1 MYRKRF
7 LIFAIF
13 IGLSAQLFGQI
24 NPRQKKQDRDQ
35 LEEGKEGMARDQEEL
50 QAFQQSVAEFQGAQQ
65 SGDMEKLQETYQG
78 LLASMTREV
87 EQGQAKAEQYKKE
100 MQQSSRE
107 LRGERRDVRQT
118 REDVEEN
125 DDRPGDYDDVDYAEG
140 AQARNAVQ
148 RGDDRRDRKDDKS
161 DLQTLAEGLKQQ
173 GAILQQLASPDALTV
188 PDPKTALAN
197 ANELVGQ
204 FQQLMVAD
212 LEASGAEM
220 EEDAKE
226 LKEDRRES
234 RTDRRQRYQRNEE

>member
-1 MYRKRF
+1 MYLQRF
-7 LIFAIF
+7 LIFVVF

-35 LEEGKEGMARDQEEL
+35 LEQGKEGIARDQEEL

-65 SGDMEKLQETYQG
+65 SGDMEKLQESYQG
-78 LLASMTREV
+78 LLVSMKREV
-87 EQGQAKAEQYKKE
+87 EQGQVKAEQYKKE

-125 DDRPGDYDDVDYAEG
+125 DDRPGDYGDVEYAEG

-188 PDPKTALAN
+188 PDPETAFAN
-197 ANELVGQ
+197 ANQLMGQ

-212 LEASGAEM
+212 LEASGGEM

-234 RTDRRQRYQRNEE
+234 RSDRRQRYRRNEE

>member
-1 MYRKRF
+1 MDRKGF
-7 LIFAIF
+7 LIFVVF

-35 LEEGKEGMARDQEEL
+35 LEQGKEGIARDQEEL
-50 QAFQQSVAEFQGAQQ
+50 KAFQQTVAEFQGAQE
-65 SGDMEKLQETYQG
+65 SGDKEKLQETYQG
-78 LLASMTREV
+78 LLASMKIEV

-107 LRGERRDVRQT
+107 LRGERRDVRRT
-118 REDVEEN
+118 REDV
-125 DDRPGDYDDVDYAEG
+125 DDNVDYAEE
-140 AQARNAVQ
+140 AQVRNAAQ

-188 PDPKTALAN
+188 PDPGTALAN
-197 ANELVGQ
+197 VNELVGR

-212 LEASGAEM
+212 LEASGVEM
-220 EEDAKE
+220 QEDAKE
-226 LKEDRRES
+226 LKEDRREGRS
-234 RTDRRQRYQRNEE
+234 DRRQMYRRNE

>member
-1 MYRKRF
+1 MDRKGF
-7 LIFAIF
+7 LIFVVF

-35 LEEGKEGMARDQEEL
+35 LEQGKEGMARDQEEL
-50 QAFQQSVAEFQGAQQ
+50 QAFQQSVADFQGAQQ

-78 LLASMTREV
+78 LLVSMTREV

-107 LRGERRDVRQT
+107 LRGERRDVRGS
-118 REDVEEN
+118 REDVDEN
-125 DDRPGDYDDVDYAEG
+125 VDYAEE
-140 AQARNAVQ
+140 AQVRNAAQ

-173 GAILQQLASPDALTV
+173 GAILQQLASPEALTA
-188 PDPKTALAN
+188 PDPETAMAKV
-197 ANELVGQ
+197 NELVGQ

-212 LEASGAEM
+212 LQASGAEM

-226 LKEDRRES
+226 LKEDRREGRS
-234 RTDRRQRYQRNEE
+234 DRRQRYRRNE

>member
-1 MYRKRF
+1 MYTKRLLMF
-7 LIFAIF
+7 VAC

-35 LEEGKEGMARDQEEL
+35 LEQGKEGIARDQEEL
-50 QAFQQSVAEFQGAQQ
+50 KAFQQTVAEFQGAQQ
-65 SGDMEKLQETYQG
+65 SGDKEKLQETYQG
-78 LLASMTREV
+78 LLASMKREL

-107 LRGERRDVRQT
+107 LRGERRDVRGS
-118 REDVEEN
+118 REDV
-125 DDRPGDYDDVDYAEG
+125 DDNVEYAEE
-140 AQARNAVQ
+140 AQVRNAAQ

-161 DLQTLAEGLKQQ
+161 DLEALAEGLKQQ

-188 PDPKTALAN
+188 PDPETALAN
-197 ANELVGQ
+197 VNELVGQ

-212 LEASGAEM
+212 LQASGAEM

-226 LKEDRRES
+226 LQEDRREGRS
-234 RTDRRQRYQRNEE
+234 DRRQRYRRNEE

>member
-1 MYRKRF
+1 MDRKGF
-7 LIFAIF
+7 LIFVVF

-35 LEEGKEGMARDQEEL
+35 LEQGNEGIARDQEEL
-50 QAFQQSVAEFQGAQQ
+50 TAFQQTVAEFQAAQQ
-65 SGDMEKLQETYQG
+65 SGDKEKLQETYQG
-78 LLASMTREV
+78 LLASMKREL

-107 LRGERRDVRQT
+107 LRGERRDVRGS
-118 REDVEEN
+118 REDV
-125 DDRPGDYDDVDYAEG
+125 DDNVEYAEE
-140 AQARNAVQ
+140 AQVRNAAQ

-161 DLQTLAEGLKQQ
+161 DLEMLAEGLKQQ

-188 PDPKTALAN
+188 PDPETALAN
-197 ANELVGQ
+197 VNELVGQ

-212 LEASGAEM
+212 LQASGAEM

-226 LKEDRRES
+226 LQEDRREGRS
-234 RTDRRQRYQRNEE
+234 DRRQRYRRNEE